1 MVNVLL
7 KQNNAA
13 TVLRVNKTA
22 IQQIDGKNVVFIAKQ
37 EKDKIHFAP
46 VAVEL
51 GNYSSDAQWVEV
63 KSGIT
68 EKQQYVTQGSF
79 LLKSEL
85 EKGRQSMD
93 INKPDLPKAEG
104 LFDQLFSF
112 QLTTPFGS

>member
-22 IQQIDGKNVVFIAKQ
+22 IQQIDGKNVVFVAKQ

-51 GNYSSDAQWVEV
+51 GIILQMHN
-63 KSGIT
+63 
-68 EKQQYVTQGSF
+68 GSR
-79 LLKSEL
+79 LNL
-85 EKGRQSMD
+85 E
-93 INKPDLPKAEG
+93 LPK
-104 LFDQLFSF
+104 S
-112 QLTTPFGS
+112 SNM